1 MRLHDR
7 VIATLFPAR
16 LRAGNT
22 QGWDMRRGIAALA
35 AVAAVGAAVVTA
47 PAAHAEGRGD
57 IRVVKTVVNAGGSV
71 IVGVKNVKRF
81 PIVMTIKDDSGVKG
95 VTDVSAFNTANAHG
109 PVSYLGTSCTRSST
123 TTSVCTATMEI
134 DPSWIDSYGSGNEG
148 WDANAVAGTWQVN
161 ATVKANDK
169 DYWISDRIATFK
181 VKRAATLTTD
191 AAPEPVKKGGTL
203 TVTGKLARA
212 NWTDLKYHGYT
223 KQVVKLQYK
232 TPGGAYHTVKTA
244 TTDSAGRLRT
254 TVKASASGSWRWAF
268 LGTTTTM
275 KVVSTGDAVT
285 VK

>member
-1 MRLHDR
+1 
-7 VIATLFPAR
+7 
-16 LRAGNT
+16 
-22 QGWDMRRGIAALA
+22 MRRGIAALA

-71 IVGVKNVKRF
+71 IVGVTNVKRF
-81 PIVMTIKDDSGVKG
+81 PIVMTIKDNSGVKD
-95 VTDVSAFNTANAHG
+95 VTDVSAFNTSNGYG
-109 PVSYLGTSCTRSST
+109 PVSYLGTSCKKSSS

-161 ATVKANDK
+161 ATVRANDK

-181 VKRAATLTTD
+181 MKRAATLTTD

-203 TVTGKLARA
+203 TVTGKLSRA
-212 NWTDLKYHGYT
+212 NWTDRKYHGYT

-232 TPGGAYHTVKTA
+232 TPGGSYHTVKTA
-244 TTDSAGRLRT
+244 TTDSVGRLKT

>member
-1 MRLHDR
+1 
-7 VIATLFPAR
+7 
-16 LRAGNT
+16 
-22 QGWDMRRGIAALA
+22 MRRGIAVL
-35 AVAAVGAAVVTA
+35 AAVGAVGTAVVAA

-81 PIVMTIKDDSGVKG
+81 AIVMTVKDNSGVQK
-95 VTDVSAFNTANAHG
+95 VTDVSAFNTSNGFG
-109 PVSYLGTSCTRSST
+109 PVSYLGTSCSRSSA
-123 TTSVCTATMEI
+123 TTSVCTATMQI
-134 DPSWIDSYGSGNEG
+134 DPTWIDSYGSANEG

-161 ATVKANDK
+161 ATVKANDGN
-169 DYWISDRIATFK
+169 YWISDRIATFK

-191 AAPEPVKKGGTL
+191 AAPEPVGKGGTL
-203 TVTGKLARA
+203 TVTGKLSRA
-212 NWTDLKYHGYT
+212 NWTDLKYHGFT

-232 TPGGAYHTVKTA
+232 KPGGSYHTVKTA
-244 TTDSAGRLRT
+244 TTDSKGNLRT

>member
-1 MRLHDR
+1 
-7 VIATLFPAR
+7 
-16 LRAGNT
+16 
-22 QGWDMRRGIAALA
+22 MRRGIAALA
-35 AVAAVGAAVVTA
+35 AVGVVGTVMVAA

-81 PIVMTIKDDSGVKG
+81 PITMTIKDNSGVKG
-95 VTDVSAFNTANAHG
+95 VSHVSAFNASNGHG
-109 PVSYLGTSCTRSST
+109 PVSSLGTSCKKSSS

-134 DPSWIDSYGSGNEG
+134 DPSWIDFYGSGNEG
-148 WDANAVAGTWQVN
+148 WDANSVAGTWQVN
-161 ATVKANDK
+161 ATVEANDK
-169 DYWISDRIATFK
+169 DYWISDRIATFR

-191 AAPEPVKKGGTL
+191 AAPEPVRKGGTL
-203 TVTGKLARA
+203 TVTGKLSRA

-232 TPGGAYHTVKTA
+232 KPGGAYHTVKTA

-254 TVKASASGSWRWAF
+254 TVKAAASGSWRWAF

>member
-1 MRLHDR
+1 
-7 VIATLFPAR
+7 
-16 LRAGNT
+16 
-22 QGWDMRRGIAALA
+22 MRRRIAVLA
-35 AVAAVGAAVVTA
+35 VTGAVAAAVVAT
-47 PAAHAEGRGD
+47 PAHAEGRGD
-57 IRVVKTVVNAGGSV
+57 IRVVKTVVNGGGSV
-71 IVGVKNVKRF
+71 IVGVKAVKRF
-81 PIVMTIKDDSGVKG
+81 AIVMTVKDNSGVKS
-95 VTDVSAFNTANAHG
+95 VSDVSAFNTSNAHG
-109 PVSYLGTSCTRSST
+109 PVSYLGTSCRKSST

-161 ATVKANDK
+161 ATVQANDR

-191 AAPEPVKKGGTL
+191 AAPEPVKRGGTL
-203 TVTGKLARA
+203 TVTGKLSRA
-212 NWTDLKYHGYT
+212 NWTDLKYHGFT

-232 TPGGAYHTVKTA
+232 TPGGSYHTVRTA
-244 TTDSAGRLRT
+244 TTDSKGNLRT

>member
-1 MRLHDR
+1 
-7 VIATLFPAR
+7 
-16 LRAGNT
+16 
-22 QGWDMRRGIAALA
+22 MRRGIAALA

-81 PIVMTIKDDSGVKG
+81 PIVMTIKDNSGVKG
-95 VTDVSAFNTANAHG
+95 VAHVSAFNTANAHG
-109 PVSYLGTSCTRSST
+109 PVSYLGTSCRKSSS

-148 WDANAVAGTWQVN
+148 WDANSVAGTWQVN
-161 ATVKANDK
+161 ATVQANDK
-169 DYWISDRIATFK
+169 DYWISDRITTFK

-203 TVTGKLARA
+203 TVTGKLSRA
-212 NWTDLKYHGYT
+212 NWTDLKYHGFT

-232 TPGGAYHTVKTA
+232 TPGGSYHTVKTA